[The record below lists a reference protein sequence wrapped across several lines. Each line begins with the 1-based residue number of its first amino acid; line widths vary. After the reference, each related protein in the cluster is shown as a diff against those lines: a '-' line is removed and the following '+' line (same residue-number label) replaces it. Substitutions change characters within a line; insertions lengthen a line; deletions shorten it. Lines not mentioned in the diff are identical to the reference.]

1 MRSTH
6 FSQPLDAIAE
16 GALTSERALY
26 AATLVQIPEANPD
39 AVAAETG
46 RHHDRTKSI
55 LRAFAT
61 RRDARQDAEPPL
73 VG

>member
-6 FSQPLDAIAE
+6 TSQPLDEIADRDL
-16 GALTSERALY
+16 ASERALY

-46 RHHDRTKSI
+46 RHRDRTNQI
-55 LRAFAT
+55 LQAFA
-61 RRDARQDAEPPL
+61 ARSGSGNGLGPA
-73 VG
+73 VS

>member
-6 FSQPLDAIAE
+6 SSQPLDAIAE
-16 GALTSERALY
+16 GDLSSERALH

-46 RHHDRTKSI
+46 RHRHRTDQI
-55 LRAFAT
+55 LRAFA
-61 RRDARQDAEPPL
+61 ARSGSGNGSGPR

>member
-1 MRSTH
+1 LRSTH
-6 FSQPLDAIAE
+6 TSQPLDAIAE
-16 GALTSERALY
+16 GDLSSERALH

-46 RHHDRTKSI
+46 RHRHRTAQI
-55 LRAFAT
+55 LRAFAA
-61 RRDARQDAEPPL
+61 RRGSSEGAGQH

>member
-6 FSQPLDAIAE
+6 SSQPLDAIAE
-16 GALTSERALY
+16 GDLSSERALY

-46 RHHDRTKSI
+46 RHRDRTDQI
-55 LRAFAT
+55 LRAFA
-61 RRDARQDAEPPL
+61 ARSGAGNGSGPT